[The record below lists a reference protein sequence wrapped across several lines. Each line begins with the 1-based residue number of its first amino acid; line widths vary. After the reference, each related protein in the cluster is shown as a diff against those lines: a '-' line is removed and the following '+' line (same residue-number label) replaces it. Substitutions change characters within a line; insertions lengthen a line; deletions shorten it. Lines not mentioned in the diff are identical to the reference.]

1 VLRDLRPPQQGEAHW
16 ELAGIRYNDPMAKTS
31 TIHSFNA
38 AKFRLGRVAK
48 DWGELEAI
56 LRQAAAEP
64 GYGGPAIDVVEQ
76 VGANIARIRIAVRDW
91 PLNMALRDF
100 SARRQ
105 HGGDGEDLRADPRGP
120 AALKLPIFP
129 TST

>member
-1 VLRDLRPPQQGEAHW
+1 VEKKNVDHPHHAIAPAKADRAPPALARHGGLRP
-16 ELAGIRYNDPMAKTS
+16 
-31 TIHSFNA
+31 
-38 AKFRLGRVAK
+38 V
-48 DWGELEAI
+48 
-56 LRQAAAEP
+56 RQAAAEP